1 MPFAALH
8 RTPVA
13 REKLA
18 PKGRSSSVN
27 QEDAGS
33 LPLLSREAVECG
45 LLRISLQLVHQATYE
60 LQSLFAATS
69 MDRKTYELQNL

>member
-1 MPFAALH
+1 MPPAALH
-8 RTPVA
+8 RTPLA
-13 REKLA
+13 RETLA
-18 PKGRSSSVN
+18 PKGRPSSID

-45 LLRISLQLVHQATYE
+45 LLRTSLHQATYE
-60 LQSLFAATS
+60 LQNLFAATS